1 MMDTIVLWFFG
12 AVVFPFCGLALGIVG
27 FDCWL
32 NHRRDVMKQSRG
44 ES

>member
-1 MMDTIVLWFFG
+1 MSAIVLWFFG
-12 AVVFPFCGLALGIVG
+12 AWVSAFCGVALGIIG

-44 ES
+44 EVR